1 MSYTS
6 QTPYPPPPAPAPRG
20 RSGLKIFALLLGL
33 FLLVSI
39 FANFVM
45 FLMVVVF
52 SAAAGGGTAEGP
64 ASKVVAETLRPGS
77 GLGMG
82 DKIAVV
88 PVTGAVD
95 ETMADEMF
103 AFCEYIKKDP
113 DIKGVVLEVDSPGGG
128 ITASDE
134 IHHLF
139 ADLRAS
145 GRRLVVSMRSLAASG
160 GYYIS
165 MPADKIYA
173 QPTTLTG
180 SIGVIWPAFEV
191 TELMDKVGVT
201 PEVIK
206 SDLAND
212 YKDAGSPL
220 KKFTDKDRAYIR
232 ELVNNAHGKFSA
244 VVEVG
249 RRGKLKEDIKN
260 IAVGRI
266 WPADEALKLGL
277 IDEIAYL
284 DQVCSQT
291 AADLGLTNPTV
302 IRLRR
307 KTGLLEALSAK
318 SISPK
323 VEVKIDRAAL
333 QGLMNGGDVPRM
345 EYRAPILQ

>member
-1 MSYTS
+1 MAYT
-6 QTPYPPPPAPAPRG
+6 QAPYPPPQPAPRG
-20 RSGLKIFALLLGL
+20 RTGLKIFSLVMGV

-39 FANFVM
+39 FANIIM

-52 SAAAGGGTAEGP
+52 SAAAGGSNTEGP
-64 ASKVVAETLRPGS
+64 ASHVEAETLRAGA
-77 GLGMG
+77 GLGGG

-88 PVTGAVD
+88 PVAGTVD
-95 ETMADEMF
+95 ESMTEQML

-113 DIKGVVLEVDSPGGG
+113 SIRGVVLEVDSPGGG

-139 ADLRAS
+139 ADLKSS

-191 TELMDKVGVT
+191 TSLMDKVGVT
-201 PEVIK
+201 PEIIK

-220 KKFTDKDRAYIR
+220 KKFTEKDREYIKG
-232 ELVNNAHGKFSA
+232 LVNNAHTKFSA
-244 VVEVG
+244 VVDAG
-249 RRGKLKEDIKN
+249 RSGKLKEPIAD
-260 IAVGRI
+260 IAVGKI

-284 DQVCSQT
+284 DEVCAQT
-291 AADLGLTNPTV
+291 AADLGLSNPTV

-307 KTGLLEALSAK
+307 KTGLLEALTIK

-323 VEVKIDRAAL
+323 VEVKIDRNAL
-333 QGLMNGGDVPRM
+333 EGLTAMPRM
-345 EYRAPILQ
+345 EFRAPLLQ

>member
-1 MSYTS
+1 MSYT
-6 QTPYPPPPAPAPRG
+6 THAPYPPPPPPPRG
-20 RSGLKIFALLLGL
+20 RTGLKIFAVLLTL
-33 FLLVSI
+33 FLLVSL
-39 FANFVM
+39 FANFIM

-52 SAAAGGGTAEGP
+52 SAAAGGSNSEGP
-64 ASKVVAETLRPGS
+64 ASHVESETLRAGA
-77 GLGMG
+77 GLGAG
-82 DKIAVV
+82 SKIAVV
-88 PVTGAVD
+88 PVSGTVD
-95 ETMADEMF
+95 EKMTEEML
-103 AFCEYIKKDP
+103 AFCEYLKTDP
-113 DIKGVVLEVDSPGGG
+113 AIRGVGLEVDSPGGG

-139 ADLRAS
+139 ADLKGS

-191 TELMDKVGVT
+191 TGMMEKVGVT

-220 KKFTDKDRAYIR
+220 KKFTDKDRQYIR
-232 ELVNNAHGKFSA
+232 ALVNNAHAKFSA
-244 VVEVG
+244 VVDAG
-249 RRGKLKEDIKN
+249 RKGKLKEPVAD
-260 IAVGRI
+260 IAVGKI

-284 DQVCSQT
+284 DEVCTQT
-291 AADLGLTNPTV
+291 AADLGLANPTV
-302 IRLRR
+302 VRLRR
-307 KTGLLEALSAK
+307 KTGLLEALTVK

-323 VEVKIDRAAL
+323 VEVKIDRNAL
-333 QGLMNGGDVPRM
+333 EGLMGGSDAPRM
-345 EYRAPILQ
+345 EYRAPVLQ